1 MKETVDSFLR
11 LDTFLTSS
19 TQPMKRNRHPF
30 RFAFTLIE
38 LLVVIAIIAILAGL
52 LLPALARAKE
62 KARRVKCVSN
72 QKQCVL
78 GILQWVHDSDV
89 YGLPWR
95 VDTADGGTR
104 RHILSPNLWF
114 QWSWVSNHVG
124 SPTVLVCPSDKATS
138 KVAQNWGDG
147 SDGSDGFLKT
157 GFQNAAVSYWVGLDA
172 GAGHKP
178 ASGTAPAND
187 NVMEFD
193 RQQGAAIM
201 GDRNIRVDAPSGTCS
216 GLSGAGRAAVT
227 NPNNAGTMTQWTNS
241 IHGNVGNVGLIDGS
255 VQAVSTPGLIDIL
268 KVSDDNNSVHLLM
281 K

>member
-1 MKETVDSFLR
+1 
-11 LDTFLTSS
+11 
-19 TQPMKRNRHPF
+19 MKRKRHLF
-30 RFAFTLIE
+30 GRAFTLIE

-62 KARRVKCVSN
+62 KARRAKCVSN

-95 VDTADGGTR
+95 VEVPDGGTR
-104 RHILSPNLWF
+104 RHVLSPNLWF

-124 SPTVLVCPSDKATS
+124 TPSVLVCPSDKATT

-147 SDGSDGFLKT
+147 TDGSDGFLHT
-157 GFQNAAVSYWVGLDA
+157 GFRNAAVSYWVGLDA
-172 GAGHKP
+172 GATHAAPG
-178 ASGTAPAND
+178 APAND
-187 NVMEFD
+187 NIMAFD
-193 RQQGAAIM
+193 QQQGAAIM
-201 GDRNIRVDAPSGTCS
+201 GDRNVRVDSPSGGCS
-216 GLSGAGRAAVT
+216 GLSAAGRAAVT

-241 IHGNVGNVGLIDGS
+241 IHGNAGNVGLIDGS
-255 VQAVSTPGLIDIL
+255 VQACSTPGLIDIL